1 MYHRFNESK
10 YPSTNIQMNIF
21 EEQVNIIKKS
31 GYKFLNPNNFH
42 KIYDK
47 EKLEKTILLS
57 VDDGYNSFYKHA
69 WPYLKNN
76 QIPFLI
82 FISTEAVG
90 KKGYMGWNEIKEIE
104 KYDFV
109 TIGNH
114 SHSHDYLVNFSY
126 DEFKKDIE
134 KSIKIFEDNLGYNP
148 KFFSYPFGEW
158 DLAQKKFISKNFDF
172 GFGQHSG
179 VIDLNKDKYEL
190 PRFPINEKYGDL
202 ERFKFIVELLPLQY
216 KEVYPQEKIIDNNNP
231 PDMKVEFFKD
241 QKINNI
247 NCYSNEGNGW
257 DSSKLKIEK
266 NILKINF
273 RDKFNTRRG
282 RINCSM
288 KDEMGWRWFGI
299 QFIVK
304 NIKEN

>member
-10 YPSTNIQMNIF
+10 YPSTNIQMNVF
-21 EEQVNIIKKS
+21 KEQVNIIKKS

-57 VDDGYNSFYKHA
+57 VDDGYNSFYQHA

-90 KKGYMGWNEIKEIE
+90 KKGYMGWKEIKEIE
-104 KYDFV
+104 KYDYV

-158 DLAQKKFISKNFDF
+158 DLKQKKFISKNFDF

-216 KEVYPQEKIIDNNNP
+216 KKVYPQEKIIDNNNP
-231 PDMKVEFFKD
+231 PDMKVEFYKD

-247 NCYSNEGNGW
+247 NCYSNEGDGW
-257 DSSKLKIEK
+257 DSSKLKIQN

-288 KDEMGWRWFGI
+288 KDEVGWRWFGI

>member
-57 VDDGYNSFYKHA
+57 VDDGYDSFYRYA

-82 FISTEAVG
+82 FISTEAIG
-90 KKGYMGWNEIKEIE
+90 KKGYMGWKEIKEIE

-179 VIDLNKDKYEL
+179 VIDLNKNKYEL

-216 KEVYPQEKIIDNNNP
+216 KKVYPQEKIIDNNNP
-231 PDMKVEFFKD
+231 PDMKVEFFKE

-247 NCYSNEGNGW
+247 NCYSNEGSGW
-257 DSSKLKIEK
+257 DSSKLKLEN
-266 NILKINF
+266 NILKIHF

>member
-57 VDDGYNSFYKHA
+57 IDDGYDSFYKHA

-90 KKGYMGWNEIKEIE
+90 KKGYMGWKEIKEIE
-104 KYDFV
+104 KYDYV

-216 KEVYPQEKIIDNNNP
+216 KKVYPQEKIIDNNNP

-257 DSSKLKIEK
+257 DSSKLKIEN

-288 KDEMGWRWFGI
+288 KDEIGWRWFGI

>member
-57 VDDGYNSFYKHA
+57 VDDGYNSFYQHA

-90 KKGYMGWNEIKEIE
+90 KKGYMGWKEIKEIE
-104 KYDFV
+104 KYDYV

-216 KEVYPQEKIIDNNNP
+216 KKVYPQEKIIDNNNP

-257 DSSKLKIEK
+257 DSSKLKIEN

-288 KDEMGWRWFGI
+288 KDEVGWRWFGI

>member
-10 YPSTNIQMNIF
+10 YPSTNIQMNVF
-21 EEQVNIIKKS
+21 KEQVNIIKKS
-31 GYKFLNPNNFH
+31 GYKFLKPNNFH
-42 KIYDK
+42 NIYDK

-57 VDDGYNSFYKHA
+57 IDDGYDSFYQHA
-69 WPYLKNN
+69 WPYLKKN

-90 KKGYMGWNEIKEIE
+90 KKGYMGWKEIKEIE
-104 KYDFV
+104 KYDYV

-158 DLAQKKFISKNFDF
+158 DLKQKKFISKNFDF

-216 KEVYPQEKIIDNNNP
+216 KEIYPQEKIIDNNNP

-257 DSSKLKIEK
+257 DSSKLKIEN

-273 RDKFNTRRG
+273 REKFNTRRG

-288 KDEMGWRWFGI
+288 KDEMGWRWFGM

>member
-57 VDDGYNSFYKHA
+57 VDDGYDSFYRYA

-82 FISTEAVG
+82 FISTEAIG
-90 KKGYMGWNEIKEIE
+90 KKGYMGWKEIKEIE

-216 KEVYPQEKIIDNNNP
+216 KKVYPQEKIIDNNNP
-231 PDMKVEFFKD
+231 PDMKVEFFKE

-257 DSSKLKIEK
+257 DSSKLKLEN

>member
-21 EEQVNIIKKS
+21 EQQVNIIKKS

-57 VDDGYNSFYKHA
+57 VDDGYNSFYQHA

-216 KEVYPQEKIIDNNNP
+216 KKVYPQEKIIDNNNP

-288 KDEMGWRWFGI
+288 KDKVGWRWFGI

>member
-57 VDDGYNSFYKHA
+57 IDDGYDSFYQHA

-90 KKGYMGWNEIKEIE
+90 KKGYMGWKEIKEIE
-104 KYDFV
+104 KYDYV

-158 DLAQKKFISKNFDF
+158 DLTQKKFISKNFDF

-216 KEVYPQEKIIDNNNP
+216 KKVYPQEKIIDNNNP
-231 PDMKVEFFKD
+231 PDMKVEFFKE
-241 QKINNI
+241 QKISNI

-257 DSSKLKIEK
+257 DSSKLKIEN

-288 KDEMGWRWFGI
+288 KDEIGWRWFGI

>member
-1 MYHRFNESK
+1 MYHRFNESN

-21 EEQVNIIKKS
+21 EKQINIIKKS

-42 KIYDK
+42 KIFDK

-57 VDDGYNSFYKHA
+57 IDDGYDSFYRYA

-90 KKGYMGWNEIKEIE
+90 KKGYMGWKEIKEIE
-104 KYDFV
+104 KYDYV

-134 KSIKIFEDNLGYNP
+134 KSIEIFEENLGYNP

-216 KEVYPQEKIIDNNNP
+216 KKVYPQEKIIDNNNP
-231 PDMKVEFFKD
+231 PDMEVEFFKD

-257 DSSKLKIEK
+257 DSSKLKIEN

-273 RDKFNTRRG
+273 RDKFSTRRG

>member
-21 EEQVNIIKKS
+21 KEQVNIIKKS

-57 VDDGYNSFYKHA
+57 VDDGYNSFYQHA

-90 KKGYMGWNEIKEIE
+90 KKGYMGWKEIKEIE
-104 KYDFV
+104 KYDYV

-158 DLAQKKFISKNFDF
+158 DLKQKKFISKNFDF

-216 KEVYPQEKIIDNNNP
+216 KKVYPQEKIIDNNNP
-231 PDMKVEFFKD
+231 PDMKVEFYKD

-247 NCYSNEGNGW
+247 NCYSNEGDGW
-257 DSSKLKIEK
+257 DSSKLKIQN

-288 KDEMGWRWFGI
+288 KDKVGWRWFGI

>member
-1 MYHRFNESK
+1 MYHRFNESN

-21 EEQVNIIKKS
+21 EKQINIIKKS

-42 KIYDK
+42 KIFDK

-57 VDDGYNSFYKHA
+57 IDDGYDSFYRYA

-90 KKGYMGWNEIKEIE
+90 KKGYMGWKEIKEIE
-104 KYDFV
+104 KYDYV

-114 SHSHDYLVNFSY
+114 SHSHDYLVNFRY

-158 DLAQKKFISKNFDF
+158 DLEQKKFISKNFDF
-172 GFGQHSG
+172 AFGQHSG
-179 VIDLNKDKYEL
+179 VIDLNKDRYEL

-202 ERFKFIVELLPLQY
+202 ERFKFIVKLFPLQY
-216 KEVYPQEKIIDNNNP
+216 KKVYPQEKIIDNNNP

-241 QKINNI
+241 QKINNV

-257 DSSKLKIEK
+257 DSSKLKLEN

-282 RINCSM
+282 RINCSL

>member
-21 EEQVNIIKKS
+21 EQQVNIIKKS

-57 VDDGYNSFYKHA
+57 VDDGYNSFYQHA
-69 WPYLKNN
+69 WPYLKKN

-90 KKGYMGWNEIKEIE
+90 KKGYMGWKEIKEIE
-104 KYDFV
+104 KYDYV

-216 KEVYPQEKIIDNNNP
+216 KEIYPQEKIIDNNNP
-231 PDMKVEFFKD
+231 PEMKVEFFKD

>member
-31 GYKFLNPNNFH
+31 GYKFLHPNNLH

-47 EKLEKTILLS
+47 EKLEKTILLT
-57 VDDGYNSFYKHA
+57 VDDGYDSFYRYA

-90 KKGYMGWNEIKEIE
+90 KKGYMGWKEIKEIE
-104 KYDFV
+104 KYDYV

-216 KEVYPQEKIIDNNNP
+216 KKVYPQEKIIDNNNP
-231 PDMKVEFFKD
+231 PDMEVEFFKD

-257 DSSKLKIEK
+257 DSSKLKIEN

-288 KDEMGWRWFGI
+288 KDEMGWRWFGM

>member
-57 VDDGYNSFYKHA
+57 VDDGYDSFYRYA

-82 FISTEAVG
+82 FISTEAIG
-90 KKGYMGWNEIKEIE
+90 KKGYMGWKEIKEIE

-216 KEVYPQEKIIDNNNP
+216 KKVYPQEKIIDNNNP
-231 PDMKVEFFKD
+231 PDMKVEFFKE

-247 NCYSNEGNGW
+247 NCYSNEGSGW
-257 DSSKLKIEK
+257 DSSKLKLEN
-266 NILKINF
+266 NILKIHF

>member
-10 YPSTNIQMNIF
+10 YPSTNIQMNVF

-57 VDDGYNSFYKHA
+57 IDDGYESFYQHA

-158 DLAQKKFISKNFDF
+158 DLKQKKFISKNFDF

-216 KEVYPQEKIIDNNNP
+216 KKLYPQEKIIDNNNP
-231 PDMKVEFFKD
+231 PDMKVEFYKD

-247 NCYSNEGNGW
+247 NCYSNEGDGW
-257 DSSKLKIEK
+257 DSSKLKIQN

-288 KDEMGWRWFGI
+288 KDKVGWRWFGI

>member
-42 KIYDK
+42 KIFDK

-57 VDDGYNSFYKHA
+57 IDDGYDSFYRYA

-90 KKGYMGWNEIKEIE
+90 KKGYMGWKEIKEIE
-104 KYDFV
+104 KYDYV

-158 DLAQKKFISKNFDF
+158 DLEQKKFISKNFDF
-172 GFGQHSG
+172 AFGQHSG
-179 VIDLNKDKYEL
+179 VIDLNKDRYEL

-202 ERFKFIVELLPLQY
+202 ERFKFIVKLFPLQY
-216 KEVYPQEKIIDNNNP
+216 KKVYPQEKIIDNNNP
-231 PDMKVEFFKD
+231 PDMKVEFFKE
-241 QKINNI
+241 QKISNI

-257 DSSKLKIEK
+257 DSSKLKIEN

>member
-10 YPSTNIQMNIF
+10 YPSTNIQMNVF
-21 EEQVNIIKKS
+21 KEQVNIIKKS

-57 VDDGYNSFYKHA
+57 VDDGYNSFYQHA
-69 WPYLKNN
+69 WPYLKKN

-90 KKGYMGWNEIKEIE
+90 KKGYMGWKEIKEIE
-104 KYDFV
+104 KYDYV

-158 DLAQKKFISKNFDF
+158 DLKQKKFISKNFDF

-216 KEVYPQEKIIDNNNP
+216 KKVYPQEKIIDNNNP
-231 PDMKVEFFKD
+231 PDMKVEFYKD

-257 DSSKLKIEK
+257 DSSKLKIQN

-288 KDEMGWRWFGI
+288 KDEVGWRWFGI

>member
-57 VDDGYNSFYKHA
+57 VDDGYESFYRYA

-90 KKGYMGWNEIKEIE
+90 KKGYMGWKEIKEIE
-104 KYDFV
+104 KYDYV

-216 KEVYPQEKIIDNNNP
+216 KKVYPQEKIIDNNNP
-231 PDMKVEFFKD
+231 PDMEVEFFKD

-257 DSSKLKIEK
+257 DSSKLKIEN

-288 KDEMGWRWFGI
+288 KDEIGWRWFGI

>member
-57 VDDGYNSFYKHA
+57 VDDGYDSFYRYA

-82 FISTEAVG
+82 FISTEAIG
-90 KKGYMGWNEIKEIE
+90 KKGYMGWKEIKEIE

-158 DLAQKKFISKNFDF
+158 DLAQKKLISKNFDF

-179 VIDLNKDKYEL
+179 VIDLNKNKYEL

-216 KEVYPQEKIIDNNNP
+216 KKVYPQEKIIDNNNP
-231 PDMKVEFFKD
+231 PDMKVEFFKE

-247 NCYSNEGNGW
+247 NCYSNEGSGW
-257 DSSKLKIEK
+257 DSSKLKLEN
-266 NILKINF
+266 NILKIHF

>member
-1 MYHRFNESK
+1 MYHRFNETK

-31 GYKFLNPNNFH
+31 GYKFLNPNNLH

-47 EKLEKTILLS
+47 EKLEKTILLT
-57 VDDGYNSFYKHA
+57 VDDGYDSFYRYA

-90 KKGYMGWNEIKEIE
+90 KKGYMGWKEIKEIE
-104 KYDFV
+104 KYDYV

-134 KSIKIFEDNLGYNP
+134 KSIKIFEENLGYNP

-216 KEVYPQEKIIDNNNP
+216 KKVYPQEKIIDNNNP
-231 PDMKVEFFKD
+231 PDMEVEFFKD

-257 DSSKLKIEK
+257 DSSKLKIEN

-304 NIKEN
+304 YIKEN

>member
-10 YPSTNIQMNIF
+10 YPSTNIQMNVF
-21 EEQVNIIKKS
+21 KEQVNIIKKS

-57 VDDGYNSFYKHA
+57 VDDGYNSFYQHA

-90 KKGYMGWNEIKEIE
+90 KKGYMGWKEIKEIE
-104 KYDFV
+104 KYDYV

-158 DLAQKKFISKNFDF
+158 DLKQKKFISKNFDF

-216 KEVYPQEKIIDNNNP
+216 KKLYPQEKIIDNNNP
-231 PDMKVEFFKD
+231 PDMKVEFYKD

-257 DSSKLKIEK
+257 DSSKLKIQN

-288 KDEMGWRWFGI
+288 KDKVGWRWFGI

>member
-10 YPSTNIQMNIF
+10 YPSTNIQMNVF

-57 VDDGYNSFYKHA
+57 IDDGYESFYQHA
-69 WPYLKNN
+69 WPYLKKN

-90 KKGYMGWNEIKEIE
+90 KKGYMGWKEIKEIE
-104 KYDFV
+104 KYDYV

-158 DLAQKKFISKNFDF
+158 DLKQKKFISKNFDF

-216 KEVYPQEKIIDNNNP
+216 KEIYPQEKIIDNNNP
-231 PDMKVEFFKD
+231 PDMKVEFYKD

-247 NCYSNEGNGW
+247 NCYSNEGDGW
-257 DSSKLKIEK
+257 DSSKLKIQN

-288 KDEMGWRWFGI
+288 KDKVGWRWFGI

>member
-57 VDDGYNSFYKHA
+57 VDDGYNSFYQHA

-216 KEVYPQEKIIDNNNP
+216 KEIYPQEKIIDNNNP
-231 PDMKVEFFKD
+231 PEMKVEFFKD

-288 KDEMGWRWFGI
+288 KDEIGWRWFGI

>member
-1 MYHRFNESK
+1 
-10 YPSTNIQMNIF
+10 MNVF

-57 VDDGYNSFYKHA
+57 IDDGYESFYQHA

-158 DLAQKKFISKNFDF
+158 DLKQKKFISKNFDF

-216 KEVYPQEKIIDNNNP
+216 KKLYPQEKIIDNNNP
-231 PDMKVEFFKD
+231 PDMKVEFYKD

-247 NCYSNEGNGW
+247 NCYSNEGDGW
-257 DSSKLKIEK
+257 DSSKLKIQN

>member
-57 VDDGYNSFYKHA
+57 VDDGYDSFYRYA

-82 FISTEAVG
+82 FISTEAIG
-90 KKGYMGWNEIKEIE
+90 KKGYMGWKEIKEIE

-216 KEVYPQEKIIDNNNP
+216 KKVYPQEKIIDNNNP
-231 PDMKVEFFKD
+231 PDMKVEFFKE

-257 DSSKLKIEK
+257 DSSKLKLEN

-288 KDEMGWRWFGI
+288 KDEIGWRWFGI

>member
-57 VDDGYNSFYKHA
+57 VDDGYDSFYRYA

-90 KKGYMGWNEIKEIE
+90 KKGYMGWKEIKEIE
-104 KYDFV
+104 KYDYV

-158 DLAQKKFISKNFDF
+158 DLAQKKFISRNFDF

-216 KEVYPQEKIIDNNNP
+216 KKVYPQEKIIDNNNP
-231 PDMKVEFFKD
+231 PDMKVEFFKE
-241 QKINNI
+241 QKISNI

-257 DSSKLKIEK
+257 DSSKLKIEN

-288 KDEMGWRWFGI
+288 KDETGWRWFGI

>member
-10 YPSTNIQMNIF
+10 YPSTNIQMNVF

-57 VDDGYNSFYKHA
+57 IDDGYESFYQHA
-69 WPYLKNN
+69 WPYLKKN

-90 KKGYMGWNEIKEIE
+90 KKGYMGWKEIKEIE
-104 KYDFV
+104 KYDYV

-216 KEVYPQEKIIDNNNP
+216 KKVYPQEKIIDNNNP

-257 DSSKLKIEK
+257 DSSKLKIQN

-288 KDEMGWRWFGI
+288 KDEVGWRWFGI

>member
-57 VDDGYNSFYKHA
+57 VDDGYDSFYRYA

-82 FISTEAVG
+82 FISTEAIG
-90 KKGYMGWNEIKEIE
+90 KKGYMGWKEIKEIE

-179 VIDLNKDKYEL
+179 VIDLNKNKYEL

-216 KEVYPQEKIIDNNNP
+216 KKVYPQEKIIDNNNP
-231 PDMKVEFFKD
+231 PDMKVEFFKE

-257 DSSKLKIEK
+257 DSSKLKLEN

-282 RINCSM
+282 RINCSI
-288 KDEMGWRWFGI
+288 KDEIGWRWFGI